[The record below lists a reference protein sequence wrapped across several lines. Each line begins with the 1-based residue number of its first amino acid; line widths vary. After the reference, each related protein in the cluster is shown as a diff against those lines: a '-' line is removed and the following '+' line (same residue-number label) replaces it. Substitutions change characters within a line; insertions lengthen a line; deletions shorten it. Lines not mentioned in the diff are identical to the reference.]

1 MASDNGSTRG
11 LENEAPSS
19 TSGWIPPHSAILNEA
34 ASLIHRGGLGS
45 ASQPRKVCATPSSSS
60 TPLVQAEEVNVALDG
75 YEKQFSP
82 GQPKSLAGIALRSF
96 VLGLVL
102 ASALVL
108 SAHLLS
114 THRAIWR
121 APFFLALLSLFHFL
135 EFYTTSRANT
145 SSATISSFLLTS
157 NGSAYAIAHTASL
170 LETLLL
176 HLVCPAAILPP
187 ALHQLALA
195 LGIVLVA
202 VGQGTRAVAMLT
214 AGTNFSHVVRHTKAR
229 SHELV
234 TTGVYG
240 LLRHPSYFGFFWWSI
255 GTQLVCGNI
264 LCLVAFAGVL
274 WKFFQSRIRGEEQLL
289 VGFFGEEYV
298 RYRQRTR
305 VGIPF
310 IK

>member
-1 MASDNGSTRG
+1 MTSENGPTRR
-11 LENEAPSS
+11 LENKSPPSNAS
-19 TSGWIPPHSAILNEA
+19 WIPPHSAILNEA
-34 ASLIHRGGLGS
+34 ASLINRGGLGS
-45 ASQPRKVCATPSSSS
+45 ASQSKNISS
-60 TPLVQAEEVNVALDG
+60 TPSKPSTPLRQLEEVNVALDR
-75 YEKQFSP
+75 YEKQFYP
-82 GQPKSLAGIALRSF
+82 GQPKSLSGIAIRSF
-96 VLGLVL
+96 ILGLVL
-102 ASALVL
+102 SSALFL

-114 THRAIWR
+114 THQAIWR
-121 APFFLALLSLFHFL
+121 IPFFLALLSLFHFL

-170 LETLLL
+170 LETAFL

-187 ALHQLALA
+187 AIHNLTLA
-195 LGIVLVA
+195 LGIVLVV
-202 VGQGTRAVAMLT
+202 VGQGTRAAAMLT
-214 AGTNFSHVVRHTKAR
+214 AGTNFSHVVRHTKAQ

-240 LLRHPSYFGFFWWSI
+240 VFRHPSYFGFFWWSV

-264 LCLVAFAGVL
+264 LCLAAFAGVL
-274 WKFFQSRIRGEEQLL
+274 WKFFESRISGEEQLL
-289 VGFFGEEYV
+289 VGFFGDEYV